1 MVSGYVHVSHVNQL
15 CSTNEMVPVS
25 DSEIGTPVKRKQ
37 VHGVISSDS
46 EISSPVK
53 QLARNI
59 FCS

>member
-15 CSTNEMVPVS
+15 CNTNEMVPV
-25 DSEIGTPVKRKQ
+25 SEIGTPVKRKQ